1 MRNLLI
7 FLGVLLSCLFMKLR
21 RCIVPGL
28 LMVAFV
34 LPAQQTVPPEFHV
47 RQRVREITP
56 ADIVKEFSAPP
67 VEDYLLY
74 AGDEIVVEV
83 WGHAELSGKHIVGPD
98 GRITLPVYG
107 PLKIS
112 DLSREAAQQ
121 AIDSALGKYY
131 ANLSAT
137 VQVERY
143 ASWHVYVL
151 GRVGVPGALQ
161 FDSQPT
167 LLEVLTR
174 AGSLPVGG
182 VGADKAALVR
192 CAVFRG
198 TDQIVWIDL
207 KQLVAHGN
215 LSLNIRLARNDLVYL
230 PDADDQLIYVLGE
243 VEHPG
248 AFRLTSDMSLL
259 DAFSLAGGETKDG
272 QKRLALIRPSSGK
285 QIEMT
290 LKEAL
295 SPKQNVN
302 YSLEEG
308 DIIYV
313 PERKLAK
320 FGYVLEKTSPLT
332 AFAIVS
338 RGF

>member
-1 MRNLLI
+1 MIVELY
-7 FLGVLLSCLFMKLR
+7 LSLMKFRLR
-21 RCIVPGL
+21 ILAGL
-28 LMVAFV
+28 LMVATFG
-34 LPAQQTVPPEFHV
+34 LPAQETAAPEFHV
-47 RQRVREITP
+47 RQKVREISP
-56 ADIVKEFSAPP
+56 EDIIRDFSAPP
-67 VEDYLLY
+67 VEDYLLS
-74 AGDEIVVEV
+74 AGDEIFVEV

-98 GRITLPVYG
+98 GRITLPVSG

-121 AIDSALGKYY
+121 AINSALGKFY
-131 ANLSAT
+131 ADVSTT
-137 VQVERY
+137 VRVDRY

-161 FDSQPT
+161 FDSQPN

-182 VGADKAALVR
+182 VGADKAGLVR

-198 TDQIVWIDL
+198 NDRIVWIDL

-215 LSLNIRLARNDLVYL
+215 LALNIRLARNDLVYL

-243 VEHPG
+243 VKHPG
-248 AFRLTSDMSLL
+248 ALRLTPDMSLL
-259 DAFSLAGGETKDG
+259 DAFSLAGGETEDG
-272 QKRLALIRPSSGK
+272 QKRLALIRPSTGK
-285 QIEMT
+285 QIEIT

-308 DIIYV
+308 DIIFV
-313 PERKLAK
+313 PQRGLAK
-320 FGYVLEKTSPLT
+320 FGYILQKTSPLT
-332 AFAIVS
+332 GFAIVS
-338 RGF
+338 RSF